1 MSAGFRVYLVRH
13 GEAAASWDTAP
24 DPALSAEGARQAAE
38 VGALLSQGSRAALWS
53 SPLQRAQ
60 QTAQPLAEAWQSLVR
75 IEDAVRELPSAGVPM
90 ESRRD
95 WLKAVMRAR
104 WDAVEAPLRE
114 WRERA
119 WQVLCGVD
127 HDVVVFTHFMVINA
141 IVSRATEDART
152 VCFEPDYCSV
162 TTLSL
167 ADGVL
172 RLETLGRER
181 PTLINL

>member
-1 MSAGFRVYLVRH
+1 MSRGFRVHLVRH

-38 VGALLSQGSRAALWS
+38 VGALLSKGSRAALWS
-53 SPLQRAQ
+53 SPLRRARE
-60 QTAQPLAEAWQSLVR
+60 TAQPLADAWAAPVLV
-75 IEDAVRELPSAGVPM
+75 EDRVRELPSAGVPM
-90 ESRRD
+90 ESRRS
-95 WLKAVMRAR
+95 WLKAVMQAR
-104 WDAVEAPLRE
+104 WDAVEAPLQE
-114 WRERA
+114 WRAEAWRA
-119 WQVLCGVD
+119 LCAVE

-141 IVSRATEDART
+141 IVSRATDDART

-167 ADGVL
+167 ADGEL
-172 RLETLGRER
+172 HLETLGRER